1 MSQRVNHSKKFT
13 YRGFSLI
20 DLIPNKERVT
30 KKKKKKSHWSPTQA
44 ITVEARNKVEQITT

>member
-30 KKKKKKSHWSPTQA
+30 KKKKKN
-44 ITVEARNKVEQITT
+44 ITLVTYIGYNS

>member
-30 KKKKKKSHWSPTQA
+30 KKKKKKRAPTQA
-44 ITVEARNKVEQITT
+44 ITVKARNKVEQITT